1 MAEVYYIK
9 FPDGRGYVG
18 ITNGSAERR
27 FREHQSKARNG
38 SSLLVHKA
46 IRKHGGELTVL
57 AQGVTW
63 AEAKRLEIEWIARLG
78 TRAPAGYNM
87 TTGGQGTQGRIP
99 TAKHRRA
106 VGAAARR
113 MWADPEYRERQRQA
127 VAEASRRRWAD
138 PDYRAKVRHESTP
151 VYCNGVEIGTVR
163 FDISEQP

>member
-1 MAEVYYIK
+1 MAEVYHIK
-9 FPDGRGYVG
+9 FPDGKGYVG

-46 IRKHGGELTVL
+46 IRKHGGKLTVL
-57 AQGVTW
+57 AQGITW
-63 AEAKRLEIEWIARLG
+63 AEAKQLEVEWIARLG

-106 VGAAARR
+106 VSAAAKR
-113 MWADPEYRERQRQA
+113 MWADPDFRA
-127 VAEASRRRWAD
+127 KAAEAARLRWQD
-138 PDYRAKVRHESTP
+138 PEYRAKVRHETVP
-151 VYCNGVEIGTVR
+151 IYYNGVEIGTVQ
-163 FDISEQP
+163 FP